1 MKNVKTLILFLA
13 AFSTFTLSAQD
24 FSKMNDLNAY
34 RFAEIDPPTKGTTQK
49 NVTKEDLRLTNLIE
63 ELLLEKGFL
72 LIPRDESGRTPT
84 YGGKLQMPVEVQ
96 KNKCLNLIWFWGF
109 SPADPSNQTLKVM
122 AVNCR
127 DEIVFQN
134 SFRMPPGA
142 NIDYG
147 IRTLLTPVLQT
158 NYQFNET
165 LNLRKFIPRVDITNE
180 SEETLRQYYSSH
192 EIQPLE
198 GIYKSIDTNL
208 KEDPAYYKIGIKLV
222 DGRYKMIVI
231 DSDNEIWRQ
240 GEIKGYIEK
249 EENTNLLPASFYL
262 SDKHKVEGY
271 AELSDIILT
280 ISVKVKSQTFDNGA
294 FVAQD
299 KITEVKFIKIASK

>member
-1 MKNVKTLILFLA
+1 MKNLKAFFLLLTALAVLKATAQNIVKI
-13 AFSTFTLSAQD
+13 
-24 FSKMNDLNAY
+24 NDLSAY

-49 NVTKEDLRLTNLIE
+49 SITKEDLRLTNLIE

-72 LIPRDESGRTPT
+72 LVPRDDSGRTPT

-142 NIDYG
+142 NVDYG

-180 SEETLRQYYSSH
+180 TEETLRKYYSSN
-192 EIQPLE
+192 EIQPME
-198 GIYKSIDTNL
+198 GIYKSIDTDL

-222 DGRYKMIVI
+222 DGRYQMIVI
-231 DSDNEIWRQ
+231 DTDNEIWRQ

-280 ISVKVKSQTFDNGA
+280 ISVKIKSQTFDNGA
-294 FVAQD
+294 FVPQD